1 MTRAHAWTVAVLL
14 LLTLLLRGWGL
25 GEKSFWLDETMSVER
40 ASHELWD
47 PFWQG
52 AKRDN
57 HPFLYYLLVHVV
69 LGLGTGDAA
78 IRSISLAA
86 SLAAAAGTYLLAR
99 EAISPR
105 AGAWALALSGASA
118 YQLYFAQEAR
128 PYALATVF
136 AAFSCWMWVRMW
148 KRGFTPLR
156 LAAYGACSV
165 LAVYSFYYA
174 GLLLVAH
181 AVHAAVELKRWREFA
196 VRLAATWAVC
206 GAAIAPLLI
215 HLRYLRQSL
224 GLGTR
229 QPGAMDAAAIAQ
241 AAREHLFGYLNLQA
255 DDAWMLVG
263 LAGVAGLAIV
273 GACVWLVL
281 QDPEAVKPLFPILL
295 VPLLVLFIYRAPVRF
310 ESKHLA
316 MCAPV
321 LWVVLAACGRERGR
335 GDLALAVLL
344 VVNLAT
350 GVYYHSDN
358 FAKEDW
364 RGVARVIQDGYR
376 PGDKI
381 VFCPFYLRLPFER
394 YFTTRPYD
402 FVRITY
408 AGGEE
413 GIDKSYWVLDSR
425 AETLGIYV
433 LDPRGARRDVVP
445 WEVHTGRYWVIEGE
459 SNTIPRSDLIP
470 TTFYAAYEPTEHAFA
485 GYPGTESTLWV
496 TLWEPRR

>member
-14 LLTLLLRGWGL
+14 LLTLLWRGWGL
-25 GEKSFWLDETMSVER
+25 EAKSFWLDETMSVER
-40 ASHELWD
+40 ASHDLWD

-57 HPFLYYLLVHVV
+57 HPFLYYLLVHFV
-69 LGLGTGDAA
+69 LQVGSGDAA
-78 IRSISLAA
+78 IRSISLLA
-86 SLAAAAGTYLLAR
+86 SLAAVAGTYLFAR

-128 PYALATVF
+128 PYALATAF

-156 LAAYGACSV
+156 LTAYGACSV

-174 GLLLVAH
+174 GLLLAAH
-181 AVHAAVELKRWREFA
+181 AIHAAVELGRRREFG
-196 VRLAATWAVC
+196 VRLVATWALC
-206 GAAIAPLLI
+206 GAAISPLLL
-215 HLRYLRQSL
+215 HLKFLREYL

-229 QPGAMDAAAIAQ
+229 PPGAMDAAAIAQ

-255 DDAWMLVG
+255 DDAWMLLGFAVA
-263 LAGVAGLAIV
+263 AGAAVL

-281 QDPEAVKPLFPILL
+281 KEPEAVKPLFPILL
-295 VPLLVLFIYRAPVRF
+295 VPLLALFLYRAPVRF

-316 MCAPV
+316 MCAPA
-321 LWVVLAACGRERGR
+321 LWVLLAACGRERGR
-335 GDLALAVLL
+335 GDLLLGVLL
-344 VVNLAT
+344 LVNLAT
-350 GVYYHSDN
+350 GAWYHSGH

-364 RGVARVIQDGYR
+364 RGVAQVVQEGYR
-376 PGDKI
+376 TGDKI
-381 VFCPFYLRLPFER
+381 VFCPFYLKHPFDR
-394 YFTTRPYD
+394 YFTLRGYD
-402 FVRITY
+402 LVRVTY

-413 GIDKSYWVLDSR
+413 GIDKSYWVLDSNQS
-425 AETLGIYV
+425 TLGVYV
-433 LDPRGARRDVVP
+433 LDANGARTAIP
-445 WEVHTGRYWVIEGE
+445 IWEDRSARYWVLEGE
-459 SNTIPRSDLIP
+459 SNTIPHNDLLSAS
-470 TTFYAAYEPTEHAFA
+470 FLGANYEPRRTEFTGMEDHV
-485 GYPGTESTLWV
+485 LWV